1 MDWPV
6 LAHLPAGRDFRH
18 QPLPY
23 RDSPELGAIVARR
36 IQEAAPERVWV
47 VGLDPD
53 DPTSETF
60 QGLLDMAGHG
70 PTLRPV
76 RQRNYGVV
84 HLILLKPEPS
94 VTPSGSKP

>member
-1 MDWPV
+1 M
-6 LAHLPAGRDFRH
+6 
-18 QPLPY
+18 
-23 RDSPELGAIVARR
+23 ARR
-36 IQEAAPERVWV
+36 IEEAAPEWVWV

-60 QGLLDMAGHG
+60 QGLLDMASHG

-84 HLILLKPEPS
+84 HLILLKPEPNGGA
-94 VTPSGSKP
+94 SGSKP